1 MTRAQLDIGPV
12 KLSWPAAVT
21 DTGPL
26 RAPRA
31 RGAHLLTASP
41 PGAWSSTA
49 IRAGCVLAGALLG
62 WATYRGLA
70 VDLIAVAILAFIP
83 IVAARTR
90 WAAAVALAPVLLYP
104 VAGLNHPTLLHGTLN
119 VKPVMAVYLLVTV
132 ICMYAAR
139 SRSTNINHLAFAI
152 PLLIL
157 TSGLLESIHSGNGT
171 AGPTITLAVYWLSAF
186 GLGSLM
192 AGDLDQFTTL
202 GLCALPL
209 AALALWQSATGDNP
223 YQDMIGSLHFA
234 GAVNYGGLQRA
245 TSTFG
250 EPLVAGASLTVLAFM
265 AAVGRKRVAVL
276 AASLVLLGALITVS
290 RSALLGALLGFGVA
304 GMQRSDRR
312 KVAILVALI
321 VSAVAVA
328 AVAIPRFTT
337 SIEGRVL
344 GHPYTQVA
352 RTSGPQRL
360 TSELSTHPLSLA
372 LGSGLGSTSR
382 ELAKSGGV
390 GGVDTYDNQF
400 IDSIFDI
407 GFVPVLLAV
416 LMFCC
421 AILGATP
428 SRRRVFLP
436 AVIASIGMLAFFD
449 GLGWPSFAVLF
460 WFLIG
465 AITARDIANG

>member
-1 MTRAQLDIGPV
+1 MTRAQLDIRPAT
-12 KLSWPAAVT
+12 LSWPPAK
-21 DTGPL
+21 DTGFA
-26 RAPRA
+26 RMSRA
-31 RGAHLLTASP
+31 RSAHLFTASA
-41 PGAWSSTA
+41 PGILSSTA
-49 IRAGCVLAGALLG
+49 VRAGCILVGALLG

-70 VDLIAVAILAFIP
+70 ADLIAVAILAAVP
-83 IVAARTR
+83 IAAARTR
-90 WAAAVALAPVLLYP
+90 WAAAIALAPVLIYP

-119 VKPVMAVYLLVTV
+119 VKPVLAIYLLVTAMW
-132 ICMYAAR
+132 MYAAR
-139 SRSTNINHLAFAI
+139 DRSTQVNHLALAV
-152 PLLIL
+152 PLVVL
-157 TSGLLESIHSGNGT
+157 TAGLLESIHSGNGT
-171 AGPTITLAVYWLSAF
+171 SGPTITLAVYWLSAF
-186 GLGSLM
+186 SIGSLM

-209 AALALWQSATGDNP
+209 AALALWQTATGDNP

-245 TSTFG
+245 TSSFG

-265 AAVGRKRVAVL
+265 AAVGRRRLSVL
-276 AASLVLLGALITVS
+276 AASFVLLGALITVS

-312 KVAILVALI
+312 K
-321 VSAVAVA
+321 AVISVVLMIGAVVIA
-328 AVAIPRFTT
+328 AVALPRFTA

-344 GHPYTQVA
+344 NHPYTQVA

-360 TSELSTHPLSLA
+360 SSELSTHPLALA
-372 LGSGLGSTSR
+372 FGNGLGSTSR

-407 GFVPVLLAV
+407 GFVPVLLAA
-416 LMFCC
+416 LMLGC

-436 AVIASIGMLAFFD
+436 AVVASIGMLAFFD

-465 AITARDIANG
+465 AITARDISSD

>member
-1 MTRAQLDIGPV
+1 MTRAQLNIGPV
-12 KLSWPAAVT
+12 ELPWPAAGK
-21 DTGPL
+21 DTGSPRMPHAR
-26 RAPRA
+26 RAPPLA
-31 RGAHLLTASP
+31 ASAP
-41 PGAWSSTA
+41 STWSSTA
-49 IRAGCVLAGALLG
+49 VRAGCVLAGALVG

-70 VDLIAVAILAFIP
+70 VDLIAAAILAFFP
-83 IVAARTR
+83 IAAARTR
-90 WAAAVALAPVLLYP
+90 WAAAVALAPVLIYP

-119 VKPVMAVYLLVTV
+119 VKPVMAVYLLATVTW
-132 ICMYAAR
+132 MYVAR
-139 SRSTNINHLAFAI
+139 SRSTKVNYLALAV

-157 TSGLLESIHSGNGT
+157 TSGLLESINSGNGT

-186 GLGSLM
+186 GLGSLI

-209 AALALWQSATGDNP
+209 AALALWQAGTGDNP
-223 YQDMIGSLHFA
+223 YQDVIGSLHFA
-234 GAVNYGGLQRA
+234 GAVNYGGFQRA

-265 AAVGRKRVAVL
+265 AAVGRKRLSVL
-276 AASLVLLGALITVS
+276 AASFVLLGALITVS

-304 GMQRSDRR
+304 GMQRADRR
-312 KVAILVALI
+312 KVAILTGLMI
-321 VSAVAVA
+321 G
-328 AVAIPRFTT
+328 AVAIAVVALPRFTA
-337 SIEGRVL
+337 SIEGRVFN
-344 GHPYTQVA
+344 HPYTQVA
-352 RTSGPQRL
+352 RTSGPRRL
-360 TSELSTHPLSLA
+360 TSELSAGPLSLA
-372 LGSGLGSTSR
+372 FGDGLGSTSR

-416 LMFCC
+416 LMLCC

-436 AVIASIGMLAFFD
+436 AVIASVGMLAFFD

-465 AITARDIANG
+465 AITARDVENG